1 MASDERAT
9 ECPSPKRRK
18 IGPETL
24 TVRDFEM
31 HVTNS
36 QLRIFS
42 FDYYILGLVEESGEV
57 IEASKK
63 KVAATVRC
71 DVASELGDVLWYT
84 TALRLS
90 LEDEPMTSWPL
101 ASETEAD
108 SQRAA
113 GDCPTATGQLLT
125 IASKL
130 AGKAKRAIRGDHD
143 LLVYLPDLRKLAR
156 EMLTCCAEVAGKH
169 GLSLEQCAQKNIQ
182 KIEGRRSRGSMLGDG
197 SNR

>member
-1 MASDERAT
+1 M
-9 ECPSPKRRK
+9 C
-18 IGPETL
+18 
-24 TVRDFEM
+24 DFEL

-36 QLRIFS
+36 NLRIFS
-42 FDYYILGLVEESGEV
+42 FDYYILGIVEESGEV
-57 IEASKK
+57 IEASQKQD
-63 KVAATVRC
+63 ATTVRC

-108 SQRAA
+108 GQRAT
-113 GDCPTATGQLLT
+113 GNCPTATGRLLT

-143 LLVYLPDLRKLAR
+143 LLVYLPELRKLAR

-169 GLSLEQCAQKNIQ
+169 GLSLEQCAQKNMQ
-182 KIEGRRSRGSMLGDG
+182 KIEGRRSRGTMLGDG